1 MENFDWKYFFE
12 KLHEF
17 IAILTMPELIS
28 DEEI

>member
-12 KLHEF
+12 KLQEF
-17 IAILTMPELIS
+17 IVILTMPELIS